1 VGVNV
6 TIELEGLE
14 LHGRHGVEE
23 EERRKGQRFLF
34 DLQLDVPDE
43 PARSDRLAD
52 AVDYRGVVSAVQAVS
67 DGRRFVLLEA
77 LAAAVAEDLLDRFP
91 SVTRIRVRVRKPDV
105 RLAAPVEYAAVS
117 VERSRS
123 SA

>member
-1 VGVNV
+1 VGVTV
-6 TIELEGLE
+6 TIELRGLE

-34 DLQLDVPDE
+34 DLRLDVPDE

-52 AVDYRGVVSAVQAVS
+52 AVDYREVVRTVQDVS

-77 LAAAVAEDLLDRFP
+77 LTAAVAEALLDRFP
-91 SVTRIRVRVRKPDV
+91 PVTRVRVRVRKPDV
-105 RLAAPVEYAAVS
+105 LLTAPMEYAAVS

-123 SA
+123 ST

>member
-1 VGVNV
+1 VTV
-6 TIELEGLE
+6 TIELRGLE

-34 DLQLDVPDE
+34 DLRLDVPDE

-52 AVDYRGVVSAVQAVS
+52 AVDYREVVRTVQDVS

-77 LAAAVAEDLLDRFP
+77 LTAAVAEALLDRFP
-91 SVTRIRVRVRKPDV
+91 PVTRVRVRVRKPDV
-105 RLAAPVEYAAVS
+105 LLTAPVEYAAVS

-123 SA
+123 ST

>member
-1 VGVNV
+1 MTV
-6 TIELEGLE
+6 TIELRGLE

-34 DLQLDVPDE
+34 DLRLDVPDE

-52 AVDYRGVVSAVQAVS
+52 AVDYREVVRTVQDVS

-77 LAAAVAEDLLDRFP
+77 LTAAVAEALLDRFP
-91 SVTRIRVRVRKPDV
+91 PVTRVRVRVRKPDV
-105 RLAAPVEYAAVS
+105 LLTAPMEYAAVS

-123 SA
+123 ST

>member
-34 DLQLDVPDE
+34 DLRLDVPDE

-52 AVDYRGVVSAVQAVS
+52 AVDYREVVRTVQDVS

-77 LAAAVAEDLLDRFP
+77 LTAAVAEALLDRFP
-91 SVTRIRVRVRKPDV
+91 PVTRVRVRVRKPDV
-105 RLAAPVEYAAVS
+105 LLTAPVEYAAVS

-123 SA
+123 ST